1 MPNST
6 DNRVKHHNAEPSAA
20 GTARHKAA
28 ADKADR
34 AWDKDNEQADLT
46 AQQDKRGQEAAAA
59 QDDSK
64 TIARE
69 KDTSRTAALRRQ

>member
-1 MPNST
+1 MPTNT
-6 DNRVKHHNAEPSAA
+6 GNRGKHHPADSSAA
-20 GTARHKAA
+20 DTSGQKAV
-28 ADKADR
+28 ADKVGR
-34 AWDKDNEQADLT
+34 AQDNDTEQADLT

-69 KDTSRTAALRRQ
+69 KDTSRTAALRRN